1 MLQSV
6 RISELPSADTLTEDD
21 LIVVDQ
27 PDDTKKATLF
37 QVLNHLGDSIEQST
51 LAVLAQPTGAGLVGT
66 TSGLNVQQEIDSNL
80 INIREH
86 WKHTLTDVGLNLVD
100 GSFEEGAA
108 VEELTDVVWHRATGK
123 FYTWGGTFPKE
134 IPEDSTPET
143 TGGVGAG
150 AWVDRSDV
158 TVRGELLPKIKAA
171 SIGGLGDYSVDNQL
185 FIFCGDSTTEQMGG
199 NAYGFDKIT
208 ANHRVTGG
216 AFENVIGTVNFG
228 GSGFKLSLFVNEAEK
243 SLPVVS
249 TSNLGVGKWDYYGH
263 KPTGAVNLNTALA
276 WRAGKADKVTWVI
289 CYGIN
294 DCILDASIGNLTEGG
309 ITDYIYSLLN
319 SAVERINSAYPT
331 DSVILRS
338 PNPMTARPYVPAAGY
353 PSPTAYPTFGNDIGT
368 DQAIVEKWNNAI
380 NSAYK
385 KAASI
390 HPRTVLFDTWEYVF
404 GKSNTTLDAASELPW
419 LRDLVHPSASGYTSL
434 CDALINFLTGYNRNK
449 YFQRVIES
457 TARSSLLSINPWEVD
472 ANYLHGN
479 PQFKLLCVGRQKA
492 TIESSYI
499 DTEVLNTDFYAQ
511 IDQLKPIYIASG
523 HAVAQKFSTYSVTS
537 IGDGIRLFNV
547 SPSAEMQDTDAII
560 YIFQESSAAPSHD
573 LYLITQ
579 INSVKPRD
587 IYLGSISGGG
597 SGYIDVVFNSNINRI
612 SSKWGYGLKGGTLYV
627 GGSIGG
633 SISLSTS
640 TPAMLG
646 TPSQRVVRFLISGDY
661 TSYVNQPCCIMVAD
675 SSIDPRIYEAGGVTQ
690 GSVIRHISGAVGYV
704 YCPYPMPSGATM
716 TAIVSKQVPSNITVE
731 VYKTVYP
738 NRTLLGTITIA
749 PNTGSATLTSG
760 NPTSVLIG
768 DVFEYVLTSATVAD
782 AFIGLRVVPV

>member
-1 MLQSV
+1 MSDFIDMQGAKDLNKDAIHIGAVANSKDPVTGAAIDTHINRKGGTDYTLQGFWNALGPVVMPWTSV
-6 RISELPSADTLTEDD
+6 TGGTLT
-21 LIVVDQ
+21 Q
-27 PDDTKKATLF
+27 PNQAFL
-37 QVLNHLGDSIEQST
+37 H
-51 LAVLAQPTGAGLVGT
+51 PTNGMYYSWT
-66 TSGLNVQQEIDSNL
+66 
-80 INIREH
+80 
-86 WKHTLTDVGLNLVD
+86 
-100 GSFEEGAA
+100 GSFPKVAA
-108 VEELTDVVWHRATGK
+108 PGTDPTLPGSGYVPRTN
-123 FYTWGGTFPKE
+123 
-134 IPEDSTPET
+134 
-143 TGGVGAG
+143 
-150 AWVDRSDV
+150 V
-158 TVRGELLPKIKAA
+158 TVRGELLPKIEAA

-199 NAYGFDKIT
+199 NGYGFDKIT

-228 GSGFKLSLFVNEAEK
+228 GSGFKLSQFVNEAKK

-249 TSNLGVGKWDYYGH
+249 TSNLGVGQWDYYGH

-294 DCILDASIGNLTEGG
+294 DCILDASIGNLTKGE
-309 ITDYIYSLLN
+309 IADYIYSLLN

-331 DSVILRS
+331 DSVIIRS

-353 PSPTAYPTFGNDIGT
+353 PSQTEYPTFGNNLGA

-404 GKSNTTLDAASELPW
+404 GKSNTTLDAASKLPW
-419 LRDLVHPSASGYTSL
+419 LKDLVHPSTTGYTSL
-434 CDALINFLTGYNRNK
+434 CYALINFLTGYNRNK

-492 TIESSYI
+492 TIKSSYI
-499 DTEVLNTDFYAQ
+499 DTEVSNTDFYAQ

-523 HAVAQKFSTYSVTS
+523 HTVAQKFSTYGVTS
-537 IGDGIRLFNV
+537 IGDGVRLFNV
-547 SPSAEMQDTDAII
+547 SPSAEMQDTGAII
-560 YIFQESSAAPSHD
+560 YMFQESSAAKSKD
-573 LYLITQ
+573 IYLNTQ

-587 IYLGSISGGG
+587 IYLGSIYGGG
-597 SGYIDVVFNSNINRI
+597 VGYIDVVFDSNINNI

-661 TSYVNQPCCIMVAD
+661 TSYVNQPCCIMVTD
-675 SSIDPRIYEAGGVTQ
+675 SSIDPRIYEAGAITQ
-690 GSVIRHISGAVGYV
+690 GSVIRHISGEIGYV
-704 YCPYPMPSGATM
+704 YCPFPMPLGATM
-716 TAIVSKQVPSNITVE
+716 TAIVSKQVTSNVTVK

-760 NPTSVLIG
+760 NPTSVSIG
-768 DVFEYVLTSATVAD
+768 DVFEYELTSATVAD